1 MSTTAV
7 HPQHSET
14 AEIGDLRR
22 RLALAETR
30 VALLEDVLAAM
41 DGAIFVTDGSGWIT
55 TVNGSACRLTGLSA
69 EKLVGTGVFE
79 LLTCASGRQ
88 PRQVAV
94 GQCEATIAHTDGTT
108 RPVLVVTSVIRSVGG
123 ERAGFVV
130 VATDVTERKQLQRD
144 LLRSQKM
151 ESVGQLAA
159 GVAHEI
165 NTPIQFIGDSTHF
178 LADVITDLIRL
189 VDAQGSLVAGQPNG
203 LPAALVELLDEVDLD
218 FVREEAPAAVERTIE
233 GVRRVAEIVGALKR
247 FAHPGRSAVEPTDVN
262 DLVRHALVI
271 AANEYKYVATV
282 ELELQQMPPVM
293 ANPVDLG
300 QVILNL
306 LVNAAHAVAERERTD
321 GERGHI
327 TINTTLNADELVLV
341 VADDGV
347 GIPPDR
353 LERIFEPFFT
363 TKEVGRGS
371 GQGLALVRSVIE
383 AHHGRVEVVSEVG
396 RGTTMTIC
404 IPANGEPDAG

>member
-1 MSTTAV
+1 MTAV
-7 HPQHSET
+7 FPQHSET
-14 AEIGDLRR
+14 AEIGHLRR
-22 RLALAETR
+22 RLTRAEMR

-41 DGAIFVTDGSGWIT
+41 DGAIFVTDGSGLVT

-69 EKLVGTGVFE
+69 GQIVGTSVFE

-88 PRQVAV
+88 PKQVAV
-94 GQCEATIAHTDGTT
+94 GQCEAVIAHTDGTT
-108 RPVLVVTSVIRSVGG
+108 RPVLVVTSVIRSTGG

-130 VATDVTERKQLQRD
+130 VATDISERRQLESD

-189 VDAQGSLVAGQPNG
+189 VDAQGRLVADRPGE
-203 LPAALVELLDEVDLD
+203 LPTTLVELLEEVDLD
-218 FVREEAPAAVERTIE
+218 FVREEAPAAVERTVE

-282 ELELQQMPPVM
+282 DLDLQQMPPVM

-306 LVNAAHAVAERERTD
+306 LVNAAHAVADRERTG

-327 TINTTLNADELVLV
+327 TVTTALNDEELVLV

-347 GIPPDR
+347 GIPPER
-353 LERIFEPFFT
+353 VERIFEPFFT

-371 GQGLALVRSVIE
+371 GQGLALVRSVID
-383 AHHGRVEVVSEVG
+383 AHHGRVEVDSEVG
-396 RGTTMTIC
+396 RGTTMTIR
-404 IPANGEPDAG
+404 IPAGGEPDAG